1 MARLVVID
9 DEQSI
14 LNVLSGMLAADG
26 YDVSTISA
34 GPDLLTQLEA
44 EEADLVVTDLRMEP
58 IDGMEVLE
66 WLKANRPDCPSILL
80 TGFASVEV
88 ATQALSLGVFDLI
101 AKPFRIDV
109 LLEAIEH
116 ALEYGRTHAG
126 ATTDMRAVLGASYRY
141 NDLIAESA
149 AMHTVCDMIDR
160 VSSLD
165 MPVLI
170 QGEKGSG
177 KGLVAQELHDSGAR
191 QHASMITIDC
201 EKGMSELKRLAD
213 AGVTE
218 AGSEGT
224 VHFRNV
230 DALNAGM
237 QENLAKILDVIKDQ
251 AEQRGESGIRILSSS
266 DKDLRAMVDEGS
278 FNRDLYSRL
287 IVLSIETPPLRQR
300 LEDIP
305 FIAYHFIREEC
316 PTDTAIPI
324 LDGAAVDVLTAY
336 DWPGNLN
343 ELREVMTHALG
354 SYKGSQIDVG
364 DLPEAIVTKAR
375 SAAEGDSAAAA
386 TEDFR
391 GVHLKAFL
399 RDAMAK
405 QG

>member
-14 LNVLSGMLAADG
+14 LNVLSGMLSADG

-34 GPDLLTQLEA
+34 GPDLLQRLEA

-66 WLKANRPDCPSILL
+66 WLKANRPECPSILL
-80 TGFASVEV
+80 TGFASVDV

-109 LLEAIEH
+109 LLEAIER

-170 QGEKGSG
+170 QGEKGTG

-191 QHASMITIDC
+191 QHATMITIDC
-201 EKGMSELKRLAD
+201 EKGMSELKRLAE
-213 AGVTE
+213 AGVTD

-230 DALNAGM
+230 DALNSGM
-237 QENLAKILDVIKDQ
+237 QENLAKILDVIKEQ

-266 DKDLRAMVDEGS
+266 DKDLRAMVDEGAFS
-278 FNRDLYSRL
+278 RDLYSRL
-287 IVLSIETPPLRQR
+287 IVLSIETPPIRQR

-305 FIAYHFIREEC
+305 FIAYHFIRELH
-316 PTDTAIPI
+316 PSDQPIPI
-324 LDGAAVDVLTAY
+324 LDGAVVDVLTGY

-343 ELREVMTHALG
+343 ELKEAVVHALG
-354 SYKGSQIDVG
+354 SCTGTQVEVS
-364 DLPEAIVTKAR
+364 DLPDELVRKAR
-375 SAAEGDSAAAA
+375 ANKESDSGGEPS
-386 TEDFR
+386 EDFR
-391 GVHLKAFL
+391 AFHLKAFL
-399 RDAMAK
+399 REAMAK